1 MNMAENVFVF
11 FFKKNIKII
20 IFFLKKNSFLISI
33 HQNNINTYKKLIFLK
48 IKLKL
53 IIKKKTV

>member
-1 MNMAENVFVF
+1 MNMADNVFVF